1 MSNKTRK
8 RIWPVSLAAA
18 IGVVAM
24 VAVLAAT
31 VWTTGTAQAQAPF
44 LGPGNVTATAV
55 SATQVNLTWTAGV
68 GQNSY
73 KVERKTG
80 SGAYSIAAENLTATS
95 YSDTGLTASTTY
107 TYKVSGVNTF
117 GSTVGSP
124 AEVSAM
130 TMASGGTGGT
140 GGTGGMTGVVSDGSP
155 CDDFDTAATDD
166 MAAMA
171 ATSCVT
177 SSSTS
182 ASATVELKLVIES
195 LDPPGDDETLAVG
208 GSIVIYLEDD
218 FAEPDSISA
227 GDVYFVVSDP
237 VDVTTGNGGRVRS
250 TVDPVIATSD
260 YFDPDK
266 DDISIQVFVP
276 DMCPNATD
284 NCEGDD
290 GLNMGDTVSVVI
302 TKGAGI
308 KNPSEEGGHS
318 TGFAV
323 LPATHT
329 GSVPSSPDMT
339 TNTLGTYAKIALSDV
354 DNSRGYELTV
364 TGSGFNNGTTAGRVL
379 RRWLAKTPCGTR

>member
-130 TMASGGTGGT
+130 TMASGGGVTPMPATGDMHQVGQHH
-140 GGTGGMTGVVSDGSP
+140 GQRLPGAQADHRQFGHGPGRAQLHRGVP
-155 CDDFDTAATDD
+155 
-166 MAAMA
+166 
-171 ATSCVT
+171 
-177 SSSTS
+177 
-182 ASATVELKLVIES
+182 
-195 LDPPGDDETLAVG
+195 
-208 GSIVIYLEDD
+208 
-218 FAEPDSISA
+218 
-227 GDVYFVVSDP
+227 
-237 VDVTTGNGGRVRS
+237 GGR
-250 TVDPVIATSD
+250 
-260 YFDPDK
+260 
-266 DDISIQVFVP
+266 
-276 DMCPNATD
+276 
-284 NCEGDD
+284 
-290 GLNMGDTVSVVI
+290 
-302 TKGAGI
+302 
-308 KNPSEEGGHS
+308 
-318 TGFAV
+318 
-323 LPATHT
+323 
-329 GSVPSSPDMT
+329 
-339 TNTLGTYAKIALSDV
+339 
-354 DNSRGYELTV
+354 
-364 TGSGFNNGTTAGRVL
+364 L
-379 RRWLAKTPCGTR
+379 R